1 MNEFIEGMS
10 TLFFDSIDK
19 LEKFIFQLY
28 DFDKDGLISKED
40 VRVVLSYI
48 PLNVRSKV
56 NSELRLKYEQLSLG
70 LILGRIIRIESNR
83 RMNCTDCWRSALKV
97 LSR

>member
-19 LEKFIFQLY
+19 LEKFVFQLY
-28 DFDKDGLISKED
+28 DFDKDGQISKED

-48 PLNVRSKV
+48 PLNVKSKV
-56 NSELRLKYEQLSLG
+56 NSELRLKFEQYYHTKLG
-70 LILGRIIRIESNR
+70 KITRTE
-83 RMNCTDCWRSALKV
+83 
-97 LSR
+97 

>member
-1 MNEFIEGMS
+1 MTEFIEGLS
-10 TLFFDSIDK
+10 TLFSDSSDK
-19 LEKFIFQLY
+19 IEKFIFQLY

-56 NSELRLKYEQLSLG
+56 SSEFRLKFEKY
-70 LILGRIIRIESNR
+70 II
-83 RMNCTDCWRSALKV
+83 
-97 LSR
+97 

>member
-1 MNEFIEGMS
+1 MAEFIEGMS

-19 LEKFIFQLY
+19 IEKFIFQLY

-48 PLNVRSKV
+48 PLNVKSKV
-56 NSELRLKYEQLSLG
+56 NSELKLKYEQ
-70 LILGRIIRIESNR
+70 
-83 RMNCTDCWRSALKV
+83 
-97 LSR
+97 

>member
-83 RMNCTDCWRSALKV
+83 RTNCTDCWRSALKV